1 MESFPP
7 LAIDPTPVKKSAQRG
22 ATPNGGIPPSAP
34 SERPGSVSAPAGGG
48 TVAPSVNG
56 ANGAGNGAPAANGSA
71 ASSSPSKP
79 EPAPPKL
86 TEFLDLATLQDIQD
100 SLAMVAQ
107 VKASILDTAGQPLTQ
122 TTVSERF
129 SNRSAAIVA
138 ARKQKGDGDL
148 DQPFSAPIIV
158 NELKLGTI
166 VMEPTK
172 AAPIKN
178 SQITRLAKKLDVPVE
193 HVRTIVE
200 AMNEEGMSQRTA
212 SVQFLYLLANA
223 LSRLCSQEMQLRQ
236 RIQEL
241 SALFNISAMLTGTRG
256 LQQILDR
263 ITRGVAEAARVK
275 SCSVRLLDEHRDEL
289 VIKSVFGLSEAYLK
303 KGPVTVAASTI
314 DRAALS
320 GQTLYIP
327 DMRTDE
333 RVLYPDEAKREGIV
347 SSLVVGM
354 MYKER
359 PIGVLRVYTAE
370 PHVFTDFE
378 TKLLQSIASQAA
390 VAIEN
395 ARLQEEAVEK
405 DRLERQVQIAAEVQ
419 RRMMPAKAPK
429 FPGLEIAALYVPCFE
444 LGGDFYD
451 FIPLGDHSVGITV
464 ADVVGKGLPAS
475 LLMASVRA
483 SMRAQADNI
492 YDLDEIVSRVNKS
505 MSVDMRSNE
514 FITLWYG
521 VLDYKNKQLTYSSAG
536 HEPAI
541 LIRNGQLRELSV
553 GGMVIGVDPE
563 QRYDKEAV
571 QLQKGDIL
579 WIYTDGV
586 PDAMNY
592 TGDKFGKTR
601 MRESLLKYQK
611 ESAEQICRQM
621 LWETRRFVGL
631 NRRTD
636 DTTIVVIKVTE

>member
-1 MESFPP
+1 M
-7 LAIDPTPVKKSAQRG
+7 
-22 ATPNGGIPPSAP
+22 
-34 SERPGSVSAPAGGG
+34 
-48 TVAPSVNG
+48 
-56 ANGAGNGAPAANGSA
+56 
-71 ASSSPSKP
+71 
-79 EPAPPKL
+79 EPA
-86 TEFLDLATLQDIQD
+86 
-100 SLAMVAQ
+100 
-107 VKASILDTAGQPLTQ
+107 
-122 TTVSERF
+122 
-129 SNRSAAIVA
+129 
-138 ARKQKGDGDL
+138 
-148 DQPFSAPIIV
+148 
-158 NELKLGTI
+158 
-166 VMEPTK
+166 K
-172 AAPIKN
+172 AAPIKA
-178 SQITRLAKKLDVPVE
+178 SQISRLAKKLSVPVE
-193 HVRTIVE
+193 HVRAIVE
-200 AMNEEGMSQRTA
+200 AMNEEGIGQRTA

-241 SALFNISAMLTGTRG
+241 TALFNISSMLTGTRG

-263 ITRGVAEAARVK
+263 ITRGVAEAAHVK
-275 SCSVRLLDEHRDEL
+275 SCSVRLLSEHRDEL
-289 VIKSVFGLSEAYLK
+289 VIKSVYGLSDEYLK
-303 KGPVTVAASTI
+303 KGPVTVALSTI

-320 GQTLYIP
+320 GQTVYIA
-327 DMRTDE
+327 DMSADE
-333 RVLYPDEAKREGIV
+333 RVIYPHESKREGIV

-354 MYKER
+354 LYKDR
-359 PIGVLRVYTAE
+359 PIGVLRVYTAQE
-370 PHVFTDFE
+370 HVFTEFE

-395 ARLQEEAVEK
+395 ARLQEEALEK

-419 RRMMPAKAPK
+419 RRMMPAKAPT
-429 FPGLEIAALYVPCFE
+429 FPGLDIAALYVPCFE
-444 LGGDFYD
+444 LGGDFFD

-483 SMRAQADNI
+483 AMRAQADNV

-505 MSVDMRSNE
+505 MSLDMRSNE

-521 VLDYKNKQLTYSSAG
+521 VVDYQHKQLTYCSAG

-541 LIRNGQLRELSV
+541 LLRNGQLRELAV

-563 QRYDKEAV
+563 QRYDKQVV

-579 WIYTDGV
+579 FIYTDGI

-592 TGDKFGKTR
+592 QGDKFGKPR

-636 DTTIVVIKVTE
+636 DTTIVVIKVTN

>member
-1 MESFPP
+1 MTSIVTE
-7 LAIDPTPVKKSAQRG
+7 AV
-22 ATPNGGIPPSAP
+22 NGGGGKTPSP
-34 SERPGSVSAPAGGG
+34 M
-48 TVAPSVNG
+48 
-56 ANGAGNGAPAANGSA
+56 
-71 ASSSPSKP
+71 
-79 EPAPPKL
+79 KL
-86 TEFLDLATLQDIQD
+86 TEFLDVATLQDIQD

-107 VKASILDTAGQPLTQ
+107 VKASILDTAGAPLTQ

-129 SNRSAAIVA
+129 ANRSAAIVA
-138 ARKQKGDGDL
+138 ARKQKGDTNL
-148 DQPFSAPIIV
+148 DQPFAAPIIV
-158 NELKLGTI
+158 NDMKLGTI
-166 VMEPTK
+166 VMEPAK
-172 AAPIKN
+172 AVPIKS
-178 SQITRLAKKLDVPVE
+178 SQITKLAKKLELPVE
-193 HVRTIVE
+193 QVRAVID
-200 AMNEEGMSQRTA
+200 AMNEEGMGQRTA

-241 SALFNISAMLTGTRG
+241 QALFNISTMLTGTRG

-263 ITRGVAEAARVK
+263 ITRGVAEALRVK
-275 SCSVRLLDEHRDEL
+275 SCSLRLLDEHRDEL
-289 VIKSVFGLSEAYLK
+289 VIKSVWGLSEEYLK
-303 KGPVTVAASTI
+303 KGPVTVSMSTVERSVLAGETVYI
-314 DRAALS
+314 ADMSNDDRVVYKEES
-320 GQTLYIP
+320 
-327 DMRTDE
+327 
-333 RVLYPDEAKREGIV
+333 KREGIV

-354 MYKER
+354 LYKDR
-359 PIGVLRVYTAE
+359 PIGAIRVYTAE
-370 PHVFTDFE
+370 AHEFTEFE

-395 ARLQEEAVEK
+395 ARLQEEALEK

-429 FPGLEIAALYVPCFE
+429 VAGLDIAALYVPCFE

-451 FIPLGDHSVGITV
+451 FIPLGDHSIGITV

-483 SMRAQADNI
+483 AMRAQADNV

-505 MSVDMRSNE
+505 MSLDMRSNE

-521 VLDYKNKQLTYSSAG
+521 VLDYRNRQLTYSSAG

-541 LIRNGQLRELSV
+541 LIRDGKMRELGT

-563 QRYDKEAV
+563 QRYDKEVV
-571 QLQKGDIL
+571 QMQKGDVL

-592 TGDKFGKTR
+592 AGDKFGKTR
-601 MRESLLKYQK
+601 MRDSLMKYVG

-636 DTTIVVIKVTE
+636 DTTIVVVKVTE

>member
-1 MESFPP
+1 MTIAENSSRPASP
-7 LAIDPTPVKKSAQRG
+7 L
-22 ATPNGGIPPSAP
+22 
-34 SERPGSVSAPAGGG
+34 
-48 TVAPSVNG
+48 
-56 ANGAGNGAPAANGSA
+56 
-71 ASSSPSKP
+71 
-79 EPAPPKL
+79 KL

-107 VKASILDTAGQPLTQ
+107 VKATILDTAGVPLTQ

-138 ARKQKGDGDL
+138 ARKQKGDTNL

-158 NELKLGTI
+158 NNVKLGTI
-166 VMEPTK
+166 VMEPAK
-172 AAPIKN
+172 AAPLKT
-178 SQITRLAKKLDVPVE
+178 SQINRLAKKLNIPCETVK
-193 HVRTIVE
+193 TIIE
-200 AMNEEGMSQRTA
+200 AMNEEGMGQRTA

-241 SALFNISAMLTGTRG
+241 SALFNISTMLTGSRG

-263 ITRGVAEAARVK
+263 ITRGVAEAMRVK
-275 SCSVRLLDEHRDEL
+275 SCSLRLLDEHRDEL
-289 VIKSVFGLSEAYLK
+289 VIKSVWGLSEQYLK
-303 KGPVTVAASTI
+303 KGPVTVGMSPVERSVLAGNTVYIGDMAA
-314 DRAALS
+314 
-320 GQTLYIP
+320 
-327 DMRTDE
+327 DE
-333 RVLYPDEAKREGIV
+333 RVVYQQESKREGIV

-354 MYKER
+354 LYKDR
-359 PIGVLRVYTAE
+359 PIGVIRVYTAE
-370 PHVFTDFE
+370 AHEFSEFE

-395 ARLQEEAVEK
+395 ARLQEEALDK

-429 FPGLEIAALYVPCFE
+429 HHGVDISALYVPCFE

-451 FIPLGDHSVGITV
+451 FIPLGDHSIGITV

-483 SMRAQADNI
+483 AMRAQADNV

-505 MSVDMRSNE
+505 MSMDMRSNE

-521 VLDYKNKQLTYSSAG
+521 VLDYYSRQLTYCSAG

-541 LIRNGQLRELSV
+541 LVREGKIRELGV

-563 QRYDKEAV
+563 QRYEKEVV
-571 QLQKGDIL
+571 QLQKGDVL

-592 TGDKFGKTR
+592 AGDKFGKPR
-601 MRESLLKYQK
+601 MKEALLKYVN

-636 DTTIVVIKVTE
+636 DTTIVVVKVVD

>member
-1 MESFPP
+1 M
-7 LAIDPTPVKKSAQRG
+7 
-22 ATPNGGIPPSAP
+22 
-34 SERPGSVSAPAGGG
+34 
-48 TVAPSVNG
+48 
-56 ANGAGNGAPAANGSA
+56 
-71 ASSSPSKP
+71 
-79 EPAPPKL
+79 KL
-86 TEFLDLATLQDIQD
+86 TEFLDVATLQDIQD

-107 VKASILDTAGQPLTQ
+107 VKASILDNSGQPLTQ

-129 SNRSAAIVA
+129 ANRSAAIVA
-138 ARKQKGDGDL
+138 ARKQKGDTNL
-148 DQPFSAPIIV
+148 DQPFAAPIVV
-158 NELKLGTI
+158 NDVKLGTI
-166 VMEPTK
+166 MMEPAK
-172 AAPIKN
+172 AVPIKS
-178 SQITRLAKKLDVPVE
+178 SQITKLAKKLELPVE
-193 HVRTIVE
+193 QVKGVID
-200 AMNEEGMSQRTA
+200 AMNEEGMGQRTA
-212 SVQFLYLLANA
+212 SVQFLYLMANA
-223 LSRLCSQEMQLRQ
+223 LSRLCTQEMQLRQ

-241 SALFNISAMLTGTRG
+241 SALFNISTMLTGTRG

-263 ITRGVAEAARVK
+263 ITRGVAEAMRVK
-275 SCSVRLLDEHRDEL
+275 SCSLRLLDEHRDEL
-289 VIKSVFGLSEAYLK
+289 VIKSVWGLSEQYLK
-303 KGPVTVAASTI
+303 KGPVTVSMSTVERSVLAGETVYI
-314 DRAALS
+314 ADMSKDDRVVYQGES
-320 GQTLYIP
+320 
-327 DMRTDE
+327 
-333 RVLYPDEAKREGIV
+333 KREGIV

-354 MYKER
+354 LYKDR
-359 PIGVLRVYTAE
+359 PIGVIRVYTAQVHE
-370 PHVFTDFE
+370 FTEFE

-395 ARLQEEAVEK
+395 ARLQEEALEK

-419 RRMMPAKAPK
+419 RRMMPVKAPK
-429 FPGLEIAALYVPCFE
+429 VQGLDISALYVPCFE

-451 FIPLGDHSVGITV
+451 FIPLGDHSMGITV

-483 SMRAQADNI
+483 AMRAQADNV

-505 MSVDMRSNE
+505 MSLDMRSNE

-521 VLDYKNKQLTYSSAG
+521 VLDYRNRQLTYSSAG

-541 LIRNGQLRELSV
+541 LIRGGKMIELGT

-563 QRYDKEAV
+563 QRYDKEVV
-571 QLQKGDIL
+571 QLQKGDVL

-592 TGDKFGKTR
+592 SGEKFGKTR
-601 MRESLLKYQK
+601 MRESLMKYVD

-636 DTTIVVIKVTE
+636 DTTIVVVKVTE

>member
-1 MESFPP
+1 MEG
-7 LAIDPTPVKKSAQRG
+7 KG
-22 ATPNGGIPPSAP
+22 
-34 SERPGSVSAPAGGG
+34 EGSTGVI
-48 TVAPSVNG
+48 
-56 ANGAGNGAPAANGSA
+56 GAPAAPRQAGA
-71 ASSSPSKP
+71 QGQ
-79 EPAPPKL
+79 EGIRL

-107 VKASILDTAGQPLTQ
+107 VKAIILDNGGQPLTQ

-129 SNRSAAIVA
+129 STRSAAIQA
-138 ARKQKGDGDL
+138 ARRQKGDGDL
-148 DQPFSAPIIV
+148 DEPFSAPIIV
-158 NELKLGTI
+158 NDIKLGSI
-166 VMEPTK
+166 VMEPAK
-172 AAPIKN
+172 AAPIKT
-178 SQITRLAKKLDVPVE
+178 SQVNRLAKRLNVPAE
-193 HVRTIVE
+193 QVRGIIE
-200 AMNEEGMSQRTA
+200 AMNEEGMGQRTA

-236 RIQEL
+236 RISEL
-241 SALFNISAMLTGTRG
+241 TALFNISTMLSGTRG

-263 ITRGVAEAARVK
+263 ITRAVAEALNVK
-275 SCSVRLLDEHRDEL
+275 SCSLRLLDDHRDEL
-289 VIKSVFGLSEAYLK
+289 LIKSVFGLSEQYLK
-303 KGPVTVAASTI
+303 KGPVTVAMSPI

-320 GQTLYIP
+320 GQAVYIR
-327 DMRTDE
+327 DMHEDE
-333 RVLYPDEAKREGIV
+333 RVIYPQEAQREGIV

-354 MYKER
+354 RFKDR
-359 PIGVLRVYTAE
+359 PIGVLRVYTAAVHE
-370 PHVFTDFE
+370 FPEVE
-378 TKLLQSIASQAA
+378 RKLLESIASQAA

-395 ARLQEEAVEK
+395 ARLQEEALEK

-419 RRMMPAKAPK
+419 RRMMPAKPPK
-429 FPGLEIAALYVPCFE
+429 LPGLDIAALYVPCFE

-475 LLMASVRA
+475 LLMSSVRA
-483 SMRAQADNI
+483 AMRAQADNV

-505 MSVDMRSNE
+505 MSLDMRANE

-521 VLDYKNKQLTYSSAG
+521 VLDYRHRQLTYCSAG

-541 LIRNGQLRELSV
+541 LVRNGQLRDLAV

-563 QRYDKEAV
+563 QRYDKEVV
-571 QLQKGDIL
+571 QLQKGDVL

-592 TGDKFGKTR
+592 NGEKFGKAR
-601 MRESLLKYQK
+601 MRDCLLANVGLG
-611 ESAEQICRQM
+611 AEQICRQM

-636 DTTIVVIKVTE
+636 DTTMVVVKVTE

>member
-1 MESFPP
+1 MTSSVTQEIS
-7 LAIDPTPVKKSAQRG
+7 
-22 ATPNGGIPPSAP
+22 GGSGKA
-34 SERPGSVSAPAGGG
+34 
-48 TVAPSVNG
+48 
-56 ANGAGNGAPAANGSA
+56 
-71 ASSSPSKP
+71 
-79 EPAPPKL
+79 APPMKL

-107 VKASILDTAGQPLTQ
+107 VKASILDVTGTPLTQ

-138 ARKQKGDGDL
+138 ARKQKGDTNL
-148 DQPFSAPIIV
+148 DQPFAAPIIV
-158 NELKLGTI
+158 NDTKIGTI
-166 VMEPTK
+166 VMEPAK
-172 AAPIKN
+172 AVPIKS
-178 SQITRLAKKLDVPVE
+178 SQITKLAKKLELPVE
-193 HVRTIVE
+193 QVRAVID
-200 AMNEEGMSQRTA
+200 AMNEEGMGQRTA

-223 LSRLCSQEMQLRQ
+223 LSRLCTQEMQLRQ

-241 SALFNISAMLTGTRG
+241 SALFNISTMLTGTRG

-263 ITRGVAEAARVK
+263 ITRAVAEAMRVK
-275 SCSVRLLDEHRDEL
+275 SCSLRLLDEHRDEL
-289 VIKSVFGLSEAYLK
+289 VIKSVWGLSEEYLK
-303 KGPVTVAASTI
+303 KGPVTVGMSTVERSVLAGETVYI
-314 DRAALS
+314 ADMSNDDRVVYQEES
-320 GQTLYIP
+320 
-327 DMRTDE
+327 
-333 RVLYPDEAKREGIV
+333 KREGIV

-354 MYKER
+354 LYKDR
-359 PIGVLRVYTAE
+359 PIGVIRVYTAE
-370 PHVFTDFE
+370 VHEFSEFE

-395 ARLQEEAVEK
+395 ARLQEEALEK

-419 RRMMPAKAPK
+419 RRMMPARAPK
-429 FPGLEIAALYVPCFE
+429 FPGLDIAALYVPCFE

-451 FIPLGDHSVGITV
+451 FIPLGDHSIGVTV

-483 SMRAQADNI
+483 AMRAQADNV

-505 MSVDMRSNE
+505 MSMDMRSNE

-521 VLDYKNKQLTYSSAG
+521 VLDYKNRQLTYSSAG

-541 LIRNGQLRELSV
+541 LIREGKMRELGV

-563 QRYDKEAV
+563 QKYDKEVV
-571 QLQKGDIL
+571 QLQKGDML

-592 TGDKFGKTR
+592 AGDKFGKTR
-601 MRESLLKYQK
+601 MREGLMKYAG

>member
-1 MESFPP
+1 MDSSQTNTA
-7 LAIDPTPVKKSAQRG
+7 LDHPVKKNGQHGTADGDSAKR
-22 ATPNGGIPPSAP
+22 PPAP
-34 SERPGSVSAPAGGG
+34 ANAAPAGA
-48 TVAPSVNG
+48 TVT
-56 ANGAGNGAPAANGSA
+56 
-71 ASSSPSKP
+71 
-79 EPAPPKL
+79 EPASPVTAPRL
-86 TEFLDLATLQDIQD
+86 TEFLDLSTLQDIQD

-107 VKASILDTAGQPLTQ
+107 VKATILDNAGQPLTQ
-122 TTVSERF
+122 TSISERF
-129 SNRSAAIVA
+129 NNRSAAIVA
-138 ARKQKGDGDL
+138 ARKQKGDSNL
-148 DQPFSAPIIV
+148 DQPFTAPIIV
-158 NELKLGTI
+158 NEVKLGSI

-172 AAPIKN
+172 SAPIKS
-178 SQITRLAKKLDVPVE
+178 SQITRLAKKLDVPTD

-200 AMNEEGMSQRTA
+200 AMNQEGMSQRTA

-223 LSRLCSQEMQLRQ
+223 LSRLCSQELQLRQ

-241 SALFNISAMLTGTRG
+241 SALFNISTMLTGTRG

-263 ITRGVAEAARVK
+263 ITRGVAEAARVH
-275 SCSVRLLDEHRDEL
+275 SCSLRLLDENRDEL
-289 VIKSVFGLSEAYLK
+289 VIKSVYGLSEEYLN
-303 KGPVTVAASTI
+303 KGPVTVNASPI
-314 DRAALS
+314 DRAAIS
-320 GQTLYIP
+320 GQTVYVA

-333 RVLYPDEAKREGIV
+333 RVVYPENSKREGIV
-347 SSLVVGM
+347 SSIVVGM

-359 PIGVLRVYTAE
+359 PIGVLRVYTSE
-370 PHVFTDFE
+370 PHVFSEFE
-378 TKLLQSIASQAA
+378 VKLLQSIASQAA

-395 ARLQEEAVEK
+395 ARLQEEALEK

-419 RRMMPAKAPK
+419 RRMMPAKPPK
-429 FPGLEIAALYVPCFE
+429 FPGLDIAALYVPCFE

-451 FIPLGDHSVGITV
+451 FIALGDHSVGLTV

-483 SMRAQADNI
+483 SMRAQADNV
-492 YDLDEIVSRVNKS
+492 YDLDEIVARVNKS
-505 MSVDMRSNE
+505 MSADMRSNE

-521 VLDYKNKQLTYSSAG
+521 VLDYKNKQLTYCSAG
-536 HEPAI
+536 HDPAI
-541 LIRNGQLRELSV
+541 LLRNGNLRELGV

-563 QRYDKEAV
+563 QRYDKEVV

-592 TGDKFGKTR
+592 TGEKFGKTR
-601 MRESLLKYQK
+601 MRESLMKYHK

>member
-1 MESFPP
+1 MDSSQTNTALDHPIKKNGQHATAEGGDSTKRQ
-7 LAIDPTPVKKSAQRG
+7 AAGAAAAQPT
-22 ATPNGGIPPSAP
+22 
-34 SERPGSVSAPAGGG
+34 
-48 TVAPSVNG
+48 
-56 ANGAGNGAPAANGSA
+56 
-71 ASSSPSKP
+71 AS
-79 EPAPPKL
+79 PKL
-86 TEFLDLATLQDIQD
+86 TEFLDLSTLQDIQD

-107 VKASILDTAGQPLTQ
+107 VKATILDNAGQPLTQ
-122 TTVSERF
+122 TSISERF
-129 SNRSAAIVA
+129 NNRSAAIVA
-138 ARKQKGDGDL
+138 ARKQKGDSNL

-158 NELKLGTI
+158 NEVKLGSI
-166 VMEPTK
+166 VMEPAK
-172 AAPIKN
+172 AAPIKS
-178 SQITRLAKKLDVPVE
+178 SQLTRLAKKLDVPSDL
-193 HVRTIVE
+193 VRTIVE
-200 AMNEEGMSQRTA
+200 AMNQEGMSQRTA

-223 LSRLCSQEMQLRQ
+223 LSRLCSQELQLRQ

-241 SALFNISAMLTGTRG
+241 SALFNISTMLTGTRG

-263 ITRGVAEAARVK
+263 ITRGVAEAARVH
-275 SCSVRLLDEHRDEL
+275 SCSLRLLDDHRDEL
-289 VIKSVFGLSEAYLK
+289 IIKSVYGLSERYLN
-303 KGPVTVAASTI
+303 KGPVTVAGSTI

-320 GQTLYIP
+320 GQTVYVA

-333 RVLYPDEAKREGIV
+333 RVLYPEDSKREGIV

-354 MYKER
+354 MYKDR

-370 PHVFTDFE
+370 PHLFSEFE
-378 TKLLQSIASQAA
+378 VKLLQSIASQAA

-395 ARLQEEAVEK
+395 ARLQEEALEK

-419 RRMMPAKAPK
+419 RRMMPAKAPQ
-429 FPGLEIAALYVPCFE
+429 FPGLDIAALYVPCFE

-451 FIPLGDHSVGITV
+451 FIALGDHSVGITV

-483 SMRAQADNI
+483 SMRAQADNV
-492 YDLDEIVSRVNKS
+492 YDLDEIVARVNKS
-505 MSVDMRSNE
+505 MSADMRSNE

-521 VLDYKNKQLTYSSAG
+521 VLDYKHRQLTYSSAG

-541 LIRNGQLRELSV
+541 LLRNGQLRDLAV

-563 QRYDKEAV
+563 QRYDKEVV
-571 QLQKGDIL
+571 QLHKGDTIL
-579 WIYTDGV
+579 IYTDGV

-592 TGDKFGKTR
+592 TGEKFGKTR

>member
-1 MESFPP
+1 M
-7 LAIDPTPVKKSAQRG
+7 
-22 ATPNGGIPPSAP
+22 
-34 SERPGSVSAPAGGG
+34 
-48 TVAPSVNG
+48 
-56 ANGAGNGAPAANGSA
+56 
-71 ASSSPSKP
+71 
-79 EPAPPKL
+79 
-86 TEFLDLATLQDIQD
+86 
-100 SLAMVAQ
+100 
-107 VKASILDTAGQPLTQ
+107 
-122 TTVSERF
+122 
-129 SNRSAAIVA
+129 
-138 ARKQKGDGDL
+138 
-148 DQPFSAPIIV
+148 
-158 NELKLGTI
+158 
-166 VMEPTK
+166 
-172 AAPIKN
+172 
-178 SQITRLAKKLDVPVE
+178 TRLAKKLGLGAE
-193 HVRTIVE
+193 QVRTVIE
-200 AMNEEGMSQRTA
+200 AMNEEGMGQRTA

-241 SALFNISAMLTGTRG
+241 TALFNISTMLTGTRG

-263 ITRGVAEAARVK
+263 ITRGVAEAMRVK
-275 SCSVRLLDEHRDEL
+275 SCSLRLLDEHRDEL
-289 VIKSVFGLSEAYLK
+289 VIKSVWGLSEEYLK
-303 KGPVTVAASTI
+303 KGPVTVGMSTVE
-314 DRAALS
+314 RSALA
-320 GQTLYIP
+320 GNTVYIA
-327 DMRTDE
+327 DMAGDE
-333 RVLYPDEAKREGIV
+333 RVVYQNESKREGIV

-354 MYKER
+354 LYKER
-359 PIGVLRVYTAE
+359 PIGVIRVYTAE
-370 PHVFTDFE
+370 VHEFTEFE

-395 ARLQEEAVEK
+395 ARLQEEALEK
-405 DRLERQVQIAAEVQ
+405 DRLEQQVQIAAEVQ
-419 RRMMPAKAPK
+419 RRMMPAKMPK
-429 FPGLEIAALYVPCFE
+429 VPHLDISALYVPCFE

-483 SMRAQADNI
+483 AMRAQADNV

-505 MSVDMRSNE
+505 MSLDMRSNE

-521 VLDYKNKQLTYSSAG
+521 VLDYKSRQLTYCSAG

-541 LIRNGQLRELSV
+541 LVREGKMIELGT

-563 QRYDKEAV
+563 QRYDKEVV
-571 QLQKGDIL
+571 QLQKGDVL

-592 TGDKFGKTR
+592 AGDKFGKTR
-601 MRESLLKYQK
+601 MREALMKYVG

-636 DTTIVVIKVTE
+636 DTTIVVVKVTE

>member
-1 MESFPP
+1 MTSTVTD
-7 LAIDPTPVKKSAQRG
+7 LISA
-22 ATPNGGIPPSAP
+22 
-34 SERPGSVSAPAGGG
+34 GSGK
-48 TVAPSVNG
+48 TM
-56 ANGAGNGAPAANGSA
+56 
-71 ASSSPSKP
+71 
-79 EPAPPKL
+79 KL
-86 TEFLDLATLQDIQD
+86 TEFLDVATLQDIQD

-107 VKASILDTAGQPLTQ
+107 VKASILDVAGIPLTQ

-129 SNRSAAIVA
+129 ANRSAAIVA
-138 ARKQKGDGDL
+138 ARKQKGDTNL
-148 DQPFSAPIIV
+148 DQPFAAPIVV
-158 NELKLGTI
+158 NDVKLGSI
-166 VMEPTK
+166 VMEPGK
-172 AAPIKN
+172 AVPIKS
-178 SQITRLAKKLDVPVE
+178 SQITKLATKLELPVE
-193 HVRTIVE
+193 QVREVID
-200 AMNEEGMSQRTA
+200 AMNEEGMGQRTA

-223 LSRLCSQEMQLRQ
+223 LSRMCTQEMQLRQ

-241 SALFNISAMLTGTRG
+241 SALFNISTMLTGTRG

-263 ITRGVAEAARVK
+263 ITRGVAEAMRVK
-275 SCSVRLLDEHRDEL
+275 SCSLRLLDENRDEL
-289 VIKSVFGLSEAYLK
+289 VIKSVWGLSEEYLK
-303 KGPVTVAASTI
+303 KGPVTVGMSTVE
-314 DRAALS
+314 RSVLS
-320 GQTLYIP
+320 GETVYIA
-327 DMRTDE
+327 DMSNDD
-333 RVLYPDEAKREGIV
+333 RVVYQEESKREGIV

-354 MYKER
+354 LYKDR
-359 PIGVLRVYTAE
+359 PIGAIRVYTAE
-370 PHVFTDFE
+370 VHEFSEFE
-378 TKLLQSIASQAA
+378 VKLLQSIASQAA

-395 ARLQEEAVEK
+395 ARLQEEALEK

-429 FPGLEIAALYVPCFE
+429 MAGLDIAALYVPCFE

-451 FIPLGDHSVGITV
+451 FIPLGDHSVGVTV

-483 SMRAQADNI
+483 AMRAQADNV

-505 MSVDMRSNE
+505 MSLDMRSNE

-541 LIRNGQLRELSV
+541 LIRDGKMRELGV

-563 QRYDKEAV
+563 QTYDKEVV

-592 TGDKFGKTR
+592 AGDKFGKTR
-601 MRESLLKYQK
+601 MREGLMKYAG